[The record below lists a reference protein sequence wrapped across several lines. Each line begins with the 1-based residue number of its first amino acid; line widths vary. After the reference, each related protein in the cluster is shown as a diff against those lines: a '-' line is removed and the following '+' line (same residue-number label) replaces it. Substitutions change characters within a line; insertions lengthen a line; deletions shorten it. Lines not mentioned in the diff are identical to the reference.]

1 MAVLARGGN
10 AFDAVV
16 AAGFVLQVV
25 EPHMCGPGGEV
36 PAVFV
41 TAADPTPRVLCGQGV
56 APRRATTALLR
67 DELGLTAIPG
77 TGLLPATVP
86 GAWDGWLTL
95 LRDHGTFPLADVL
108 GPALG
113 YAEHGFPLVPPVPA
127 TIGAVERHFRDH
139 WPSSAA
145 TWLPD
150 GQVPTTTHRLPAL
163 AATWHR
169 LLAAAVGPTREAQI
183 DAARAAWYRGF
194 VAEEIEK
201 FVATPVRDATGRDHA
216 GLLTADDLAGWSSS
230 YEEALVVDVGGGWAV
245 AKPGPWSQ
253 GPVLAQTLQLL
264 RDADLEFADG
274 VPTEAAVHR
283 VTEAAKLAFA
293 DREAWYGDSAPV
305 PLDALVSRAYA
316 DERRALIADTAS
328 MELRPGAPGGAAPR
342 LAAATAPG
350 GSRGDGVT
358 PAGVGEPTAAQA
370 PGVGEPTAADRGGSG
385 AAGRTAAAHSAGSG
399 DSGAD
404 GSAGSSGGQAPVGG
418 SAGAGPG
425 GGRAST
431 DGAGS
436 GRARSVRGR
445 DVPAGGGGG
454 ASTGGEPAVGPDG
467 VMRGDTVH
475 IDVVDAAGNMVSATP
490 SGGWL
495 QSSPT
500 IPALGFCLGTRGQ
513 MFWLEDGLASS
524 LLPGRRPRTTLSPS
538 LGLRDGEPVLA
549 FGTPGGDQQDQWQ
562 LCFWLAHTVGGLDL
576 QAAIEAPTWHSTAF
590 PSSFAPRGW
599 EPGGLVAESRLG
611 RATLE
616 ALRRRG
622 HLVTDAGPWALGRRC
637 AVSRGDGLR
646 AAADP
651 RSGYGGAAAY

>member
-1 MAVLARGGN
+1 MAPRTYERRGTHGAASSTHHLATSTAMAVLARGGN

-16 AAGFVLQVV
+16 AGGFVLQVV

-41 TAADPTPRVLCGQGV
+41 TAGDPTPRVLCGQGV

-67 DELGLTAIPG
+67 DELGLAAIPA
-77 TGLLPATVP
+77 TGLLPAMVP

-95 LRDHGTFPLADVL
+95 LRDHGTLPLADVL

-113 YAEHGFPLVPPVPA
+113 YAEHGFPLVPRVPT
-127 TIGAVERHFRDH
+127 TIGAVEQHFRDH

-150 GQVPTTTHRLPAL
+150 GRVPTATHRLPVL
-163 AATWHR
+163 AATWR
-169 LLAAAVGPTREAQI
+169 GLLAAAVGPTREAQI

-201 FVATPVRDATGRDHA
+201 FVATPVRDASGRDHA

-253 GPVLAQTLQLL
+253 GPVLAQALQLL
-264 RDADLEFADG
+264 RDADLEYADG
-274 VPTEAAVHR
+274 VPSEATVHR

-305 PLDALVSRAYA
+305 PLEALVSRAYA

-328 MELRPGAPGGAAPR
+328 RELRPGAPGGAAPR

-358 PAGVGEPTAAQA
+358 PAGVGEPTAAQT
-370 PGVGEPTAADRGGSG
+370 PGVGEPTAAERGGSS
-385 AAGRTAAAHSAGSG
+385 ATGRTAAAAQGTGSSAAAVTGSAGSG
-399 DSGAD
+399 S
-404 GSAGSSGGQAPVGG
+404 
-418 SAGAGPG
+418 
-425 GGRAST
+425 GRAS
-431 DGAGS
+431 A
-436 GRARSVRGR
+436 
-445 DVPAGGGGG
+445 
-454 ASTGGEPAVGPDG
+454 GGEPAVGPDG

-576 QAAIEAPTWHSTAF
+576 QAAIDAPTWHSTAF

-611 RATLE
+611 RATFE